1 MISTNCESHQSSF
14 SHTILKKIFSTSSN
28 KDNIFW
34 PFHLSKYILKKAFQL
49 PWTKTRFSDPLWH
62 RAGTLCYDSSQR
74 QVHLPK
80 ERFLGEQ
87 RNAEYCSLSSEGAE
101 VSHMYLFDIFFW
113 KSKGPITISWYFE
126 ISFSKNQTSNSLRI
140 GGTLAAG
147 VGDFW
152 LEIRAVV
159 KILSHPWYPRTF
171 HWFSRGW
178 INLFSL

>member
-1 MISTNCESHQSSF
+1 MHRSKNTPLEIISTNCESHQSSF
-14 SHTILKKIFSTSSN
+14 SCTILKKIFSTSSN
-28 KDNIFW
+28 KNNIFW

-101 VSHMYLFDIFFW
+101 VSHTYLTYSLERAKDQIQ
-113 KSKGPITISWYFE
+113 
-126 ISFSKNQTSNSLRI
+126 FSYTLR
-140 GGTLAAG
+140 
-147 VGDFW
+147 
-152 LEIRAVV
+152 
-159 KILSHPWYPRTF
+159 YTF
-171 HWFSRGW
+171 KRIKLPLVWG
-178 INLFSL
+178 